1 MPVRSRIEIVVQI
14 LETVND
20 LAEDNDGVT
29 QTTIRY
35 EIFLSST
42 QLKEYLIA
50 LTIHGLLRY
59 NPKTRTYNA
68 TEKGLLYL
76 INFYKMDGM
85 INQLKLQQRQQQPHY
100 LQNNNEYAQSREERR
115 TRF

>member
-1 MPVRSRIEIVVQI
+1 MLIRSRIEIVVQI
-14 LETVND
+14 LEAVND

-59 NPKTRTYNA
+59 DSKTRRYNA

-76 INFYKMDGM
+76 INFYKMEDM
-85 INQLKLQQRQQQPHY
+85 IDQLKHKQQPHY
-100 LQNNNEYAQSREERR
+100 LQNNSEYAQNRTERR
-115 TRF
+115 IR